1 MHYRFLTIIVF
12 ISLILPSQVLSNQE
26 RTTPVAFVN
35 GTPIQKHDLFYAM
48 EAEKARSG
56 TITIGSA
63 QGKIKVSI
71 RRASRQTLDRLINI
85 ELLYQE
91 GLKHKFTGLSE
102 ETEKRYQRE
111 VLKAGGEERLAAALA
126 CNKTAKE
133 HLKRSILRNLVINRY
148 LEKEVYSRIP
158 VTDMEI
164 REYYK
169 RNLSRFTTPESVRAR
184 QVLIR
189 VRSWKKPEESESAY
203 SKAVKIHR
211 EASNGADFKELAL
224 KYSRDTYGGSR
235 GGEMGLIQK
244 GSMPRVI
251 DSNLFAISV
260 GEYTKPIK
268 TRLGYHIIQVTEK
281 NPSSVRTLDDVKNYI
296 VARIRRAKAKTMIS
310 KLVVDLRSKSKIEVI
325 ME

>member
-102 ETEKRYQRE
+102 ETEKRYQKE

-169 RNLSRFTTPESVRAR
+169 RNLSR
-184 QVLIR
+184 
-189 VRSWKKPEESESAY
+189 
-203 SKAVKIHR
+203 
-211 EASNGADFKELAL
+211 
-224 KYSRDTYGGSR
+224 
-235 GGEMGLIQK
+235 
-244 GSMPRVI
+244 
-251 DSNLFAISV
+251 
-260 GEYTKPIK
+260 
-268 TRLGYHIIQVTEK
+268 
-281 NPSSVRTLDDVKNYI
+281 
-296 VARIRRAKAKTMIS
+296 
-310 KLVVDLRSKSKIEVI
+310 
-325 ME
+325 